1 MAFGI
6 FCSVG
11 NLEIIVAAVCMCVCI
26 VCMYVCVR
34 ERKERGSVSSS
45 ELDLMVLNL

>member
-11 NLEIIVAAVCMCVCI
+11 NVEIIVAAACTCVC
-26 VCMYVCVR
+26 VYACMYVCMYECVC
-34 ERKERGSVSSS
+34 ERKERGRVS
-45 ELDLMVLNL
+45 